1 MDLQGLYGDYKP
13 QGLVGGMVNGLN
25 TGANLGQLFSNTRST
40 NQQTDFRAQNQ
51 PLDLAQKSV
60 DLEKGLM
67 ANDATR
73 AVQTPDILAAK
84 GENAF
89 NKESWEKLDM
99 QKKMELFP
107 FEKAVQLFDAQDKA
121 NLEFTTLLSNALRS
135 GTEGDLY
142 NQLKSQLAPEQRKK
156 IEEVLVML
164 KQNPQYRAKAVKE
177 TDELAWKMADTK
189 NRGTL
194 PTQQERWLQILKGQ
208 QGYSEASLRAFS
220 GDDAMSMDKTMAA
233 WQRQIAQLRQSGVPD
248 NDPRIKNLQTNISDL
263 AATKS
268 KTQSMFI
275 SPEGMPAQRVDV
287 GPGGNRAA
295 PTPNYQGNSGGGW
308 VKGPDGVMRKQ

>member
-1 MDLQGLYGDYKP
+1 MNFNEIKVGPETGALGGLFSGLQD
-13 QGLVGGMVNGLN
+13 
-25 TGANLGQLFSNTRST
+25 GANLGQLFSNTRST

-84 GENAF
+84 GENAY

-99 QKKMELFP
+99 KRKMELLP

-121 NLEFTTLLSNALRS
+121 NLEFTTSLSNALRS
-135 GTEGDLY
+135 GTENDLY
-142 NQLKSQLAPEQRKK
+142 NQLKPQLAPEQRKK

-194 PTQQERWLQILKGQ
+194 PTQQERWLQILKGT
-208 QGYSEASLRAFS
+208 QGYAEANLRSSS

-233 WQRQIAQLRQSGVPD
+233 WQRQIAQLRASGVPD

-295 PTPNYQGNSGGGW
+295 PTPSYQGNSGGGW